1 MCVCVCLCVLNE
13 QYIGKNGQA
22 RKLETVQHRQTQ
34 STKAIMAAFVRYI
47 IDTRHVRNV
56 VNKPWPVWKFEVTL
70 SITAAYSQGS
80 GRNRSE
86 TQKAV
91 TDFV

>member
-1 MCVCVCLCVLNE
+1 
-13 QYIGKNGQA
+13 
-22 RKLETVQHRQTQ
+22 
-34 STKAIMAAFVRYI
+34 MAAFVLYI
-47 IDTRHVRNV
+47 IDTPRHVRNV

-70 SITAAYSQGS
+70 SIAATYSQGS

-91 TDFV
+91 TDFI